1 MNVNG
6 GDYGIFAQIINQGG
20 PKTLYENYLSADH
33 HKNSRLFFDYKVN
46 MLHHNHL
53 HSHGYT
59 HHHG

>member
-33 HKNSRLFFDYKVN
+33 HKNSRLFLIIK
-46 MLHHNHL
+46 
-53 HSHGYT
+53 
-59 HHHG
+59 